1 MSKTNT
7 SPHMGLAAKLGRQ
20 QAQDHSGK
28 TCIGIGQGFNSIV
41 CKDRE
46 RCARHLAHA
55 YAEPGA
61 PFARIFRVSNERECY
76 QFVDALTRED
86 E

>member
-1 MSKTNT
+1 MSKTNI

-28 TCIGIGQGFNSIV
+28 TCIGIGIGFGGIV

-55 YAEPGA
+55 DAEPGA

-76 QFVDALTRED
+76 MFAEVQA
-86 E
+86 